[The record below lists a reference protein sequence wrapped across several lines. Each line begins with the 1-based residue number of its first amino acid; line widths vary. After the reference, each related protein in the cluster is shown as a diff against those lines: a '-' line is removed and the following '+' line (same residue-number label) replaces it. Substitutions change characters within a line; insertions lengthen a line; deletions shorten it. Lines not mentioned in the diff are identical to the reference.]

1 MAISIRILGL
11 MLILVLV
18 SACSSSTMRGSWANP
33 DHIGKIEN
41 VYVVG
46 FTQDELVRR
55 IFEDSF
61 GSSLTNRGVN
71 TVSSYKDLPAS
82 EEFNREEII
91 KTMAEKGFDSVLF
104 TKVVSQRS
112 ETVTNPGY
120 ATGGYSSGFGGRG
133 GYGGRGR
140 YGGRGGYGGGWGNY
154 YGRSY
159 DVTYMP
165 STTTDFVILT
175 IESVLYDLKTE
186 EMIWSA
192 NLDVVDEINFEKGIQ
207 DYVEVVTKDLRDK
220 GLIWSCTQ
228 QC

>member
-18 SACSSSTMRGSWANP
+18 SACSSSFMRGSWASP
-33 DHIGKIEN
+33 DHIGEIEN

-46 FTQDELVRR
+46 FTQDELIRR

-71 TVSSYKDLPAS
+71 TVSSYKDLPAN

-104 TKVVSQRS
+104 SKVVSQRS
-112 ETVTNPGY
+112 ETVINPGY
-120 ATGGYSSGFGGRG
+120 VSYGGRGYYGGRGGRG
-133 GYGGRGR
+133 GYGGY
-140 YGGRGGYGGGWGNY
+140 YGGRGGF
-154 YGRSY
+154 RSY
-159 DVTYMP
+159 DSAIYQP
-165 STTTDFVILT
+165 STSTEFT
-175 IESVLYDLKTE
+175 IFTVESALYDLQTG

-192 NLDVVDEINFEKGIQ
+192 NLEVVDEINFEKGVQ
-207 DYVEVVTKDLRDK
+207 DYVEVVTKDLEDK
-220 GLIWSCTQ
+220 GLILSCTQ